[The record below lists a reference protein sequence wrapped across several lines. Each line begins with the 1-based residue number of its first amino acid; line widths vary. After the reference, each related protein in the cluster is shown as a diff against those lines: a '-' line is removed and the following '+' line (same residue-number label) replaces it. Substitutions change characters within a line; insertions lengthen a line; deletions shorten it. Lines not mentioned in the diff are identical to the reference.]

1 MTQTRTRRDIA
12 RDVAAQ
18 TGMSFAQARSATDA
32 VLDAMANAIVEAERL
47 ELRNF
52 GVFEVAHQDKRK
64 LKHPVT
70 GKPVKVPPQKIVRF
84 RAGKALKDTLK
95 T

>member
-32 VLDAMANAIVEAERL
+32 VLEAIANAIVEAERL

-52 GVFEVAHQDKRK
+52 GIFEVANQGQRK

-70 GKPVKVPPQKIVRF
+70 GKPVKVPPQKIIRF
-84 RAGKALKDTLK
+84 RAGKSLKNRLNK
-95 T
+95 